1 MTFDGSGVPAVI
13 TLDRWHAVRH
23 DPPPEQRSHLRRPY
37 RIEDH
42 VLIDHLVYAVPSLPE
57 AVADVEE
64 RFGVRAQAGGRHI
77 GLGTHNALLALG
89 DQTYLEIIA
98 ADPGQPEPSRPRPF
112 GVDNISHGRL
122 TAWALACDDIDAAV
136 AAARSRGYDP
146 GDVVDGQRAA
156 PTGTVL
162 RWRLTTK
169 QMAGD
174 LAPFL
179 ISWGDTEHP
188 ARSAP
193 RGLTLEDFHIEH
205 PDPPSLAPLLTALGA
220 DVEIKPAAGT
230 ALVARLSGPNG
241 SAVLR

>member
-1 MTFDGSGVPAVI
+1 MI
-13 TLDRWHAVRH
+13 TL
-23 DPPPEQRSHLRRPY
+23 
-37 RIEDH
+37 DH
-42 VLIDHLVYAVPSLPE
+42 VLIDHLVYAVPSLPA
-57 AVADVEE
+57 AVTDVEE

-77 GLGTHNALLALG
+77 GLGTRNALLALG

-98 ADPGQPEPSRPRPF
+98 ADPGQPEPAKPRPF

-122 TAWALACDDIDAAV
+122 AAWALACDDID
-136 AAARSRGYDP
+136 
-146 GDVVDGQRAA
+146 GQRTT
-156 PTGTVL
+156 PIGTVL
-162 RWRLTTK
+162 RWRLTVK
-169 QMAGD
+169 QMAGG

-193 RGLTLEDFHIEH
+193 RGLTLEAFHIEH

-220 DVEIKPAAGT
+220 DVEIKPTAGA

-241 SAVLR
+241 GTVLR